1 LFILMVLSAMC
12 PVVFIISLLFEGI
25 DRKLHARMQKRI
37 GPPII
42 QPFYDFVKL
51 FGKESLIPVTAASG
65 INIASPILA
74 AASSIIAAGI
84 PLASFATTAGAI
96 GDLILILFL
105 LAASSIMI
113 MVGGS
118 SSGNPFAAIGFARKM
133 TMMVSYEVPLF
144 ISVVSLA
151 IKSGF
156 SLAYNDIIQ
165 FQIQLGS
172 CFAFAFPSA
181 AIAMITFLT
190 CIPAAAG
197 VVPFDIPEAKTEVA
211 HGLLIEYGG
220 PYLALLKLAKSATNF
235 ALTFLAFTLF
245 FYLPAIFKGNSS
257 LGYWAILALCVAG
270 ALVIM
275 FLTITVPRTI
285 FARLKIGQAFKFNLV
300 LLPLSILSLVL
311 SIVGM

>member
-1 LFILMVLSAMC
+1 MFILMVLSAMC

>member
-1 LFILMVLSAMC
+1 MVLSAMC